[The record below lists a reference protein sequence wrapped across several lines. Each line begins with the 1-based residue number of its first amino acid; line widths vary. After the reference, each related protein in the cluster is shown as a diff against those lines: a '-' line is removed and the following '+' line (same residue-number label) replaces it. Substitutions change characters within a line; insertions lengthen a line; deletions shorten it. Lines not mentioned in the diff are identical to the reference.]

1 MAPSLP
7 ETLPPRVG
15 DADPVSD
22 LLQTYLAELRVPLA
36 GGAGTPETALYPALH
51 GLLSEIGARL
61 EPRVFCIQHPSDS
74 GGGQPDFGL
83 FVQSQLRDGVSDR
96 APPGKPERGVI
107 EAKPI
112 GHRLHD
118 LSRSKQ
124 VERYWE
130 HYGLVLCVN
139 FREFLIAGRDQF
151 GRRVDLERFEIAPDE
166 AAFLDLVAHPRKAPP
181 DLGKRF
187 EAFLERALR
196 HAAPI
201 YDPKDLAWFLAS
213 YARDALARIE
223 GATGRD
229 DLGYVKES
237 LSLALGLSFEG
248 EKGQH
253 FFRSTLVQTLFY
265 GLFSA
270 WTIWARSEPDREK
283 RKGFSGQSAP
293 YILRSPILRGLFELV
308 HRPGTLGQLSLV
320 PVLDWAAAALRRTD
334 DAVFFQR
341 FSDEHAIQYFYE
353 PFLEAFDPEL
363 REQLGVWYTPPEL
376 VDFMVGRVEQAL
388 VEDLGIADGLAD
400 PNVWVLDP
408 CCGTGSYLIAVLKR
422 IEARLRET
430 TDPAFVAGKV
440 KQAACTRIVGFEI
453 MPAPFTIAML
463 QVAHYVENL
472 GTKFADRPESYRPEE
487 EPAIFLTNALIG
499 WREEASYPHSLMLFP
514 ELDSERSRAEE
525 VKRERPI
532 LVILGNPPYNGFAG
546 VAEAAPEERELTLA
560 YKTGRRTGSAR
571 GQGLNDLYARF
582 WRMAERRI
590 AEIGGRGIVCY
601 VSNYS
606 WVDGLSFPA
615 MRERLV
621 EGFDRVEIDCLNG
634 DSRKTGKKAP
644 DGRSDPSIFS
654 TERNREGIQVGTAVA
669 TLIRTRGRDVP
680 LPEIPKEIVPE
691 RPPLSE
697 EERLAGIAADEND
710 VWDVDPVTGQ
720 PIPGTPDPEIDGVAE
735 KSPDLRS
742 DASSRDPRVSLRSH
756 EDDQKKPSSSG
767 LTRGPRKEASR
778 QRRGKSGR
786 K

>member
-1 MAPSLP
+1 M
-7 ETLPPRVG
+7 T
-15 DADPVSD
+15 D
-22 LLQTYLAELRVPLA
+22 LLQTYLAELRAPLA
-36 GGAGTPETALYPALH
+36 GGTGTPETALYPALH

-61 EPRVFCIQHPSDS
+61 EPKVFCVAHPSDS

-83 FVQSQLRDGVSDR
+83 FVQSQLGQGEFDR

-112 GHRLHD
+112 AQDVDR

-139 FREFLIAGRDQF
+139 FRGFLIAGRDQF
-151 GRRVDLERFEIAPDE
+151 GRRVDLERFELAPDE
-166 AAFLDLVAHPRKAPP
+166 ESFLDLVAHPRKASAE
-181 DLGKRF
+181 LGKRF

-213 YARDALARIE
+213 YARDALARVE
-223 GATGRD
+223 SAGGRD

-248 EKGQH
+248 EKGEH

-270 WTIWARSEPDREK
+270 WTIWARAEPDPAK
-283 RKGFSGQSAP
+283 RKGFDGRSAP
-293 YILRSPILRGLFELV
+293 YILRTPILRALFELV
-308 HRPGTLGQLSLV
+308 HRPGTLGPLSLV
-320 PVLDWAAAALRRTD
+320 PVLDWAAQALRRTD
-334 DAVFFQR
+334 DKVFFER

-376 VDFMVGRVEQAL
+376 VDYMVGQVERAL
-388 VEDLGIADGLAD
+388 VEELGIEAGLAD

-422 IEARLRET
+422 IEENLRET
-430 TDPAFVAGKV
+430 GDPAFVADKV
-440 KQAACTRIVGFEI
+440 KKAACSRICGFEI
-453 MPAPFTIAML
+453 MPAPYAIAML
-463 QVAHYVENL
+463 QVAHYVESL
-472 GTKFADRPESYRPEE
+472 GAKFADRPESYKPEE
-487 EPAIFLTNALIG
+487 QPAIYLTNALIG
-499 WREEASYPHSLMLFP
+499 WRPEASFPHSLLLFP
-514 ELDSERSRAEE
+514 ELDSERGRAEE

-546 VAEAAPEERELTLA
+546 VAESAPEERELTLA
-560 YKTGRRTGSAR
+560 YKTGRRVRPAR

-590 AEIGGRGIVCY
+590 AEVGGRGIVCY

-606 WVDGLSFPA
+606 WIDGLSFPA
-615 MRERLV
+615 MRERLQ
-621 EGFDRVEIDCLNG
+621 EGFERIEIDVLNG

-644 DGRSDPSIFS
+644 DGRPDPSIFS

-669 TLIRTRGRDVP
+669 TLVRTRGRDVP
-680 LPEIPKEIVPE
+680 LPEIPQEEIPE
-691 RPPLSE
+691 RPPVSE
-697 EERLAGIAADEND
+697 QERLAGIAADEND

-720 PIPGTPDPEIDGVAE
+720 PVPGAPDPEGDGVAE
-735 KSPDLRS
+735 KR
-742 DASSRDPRVSLRSH
+742 A
-756 EDDQKKPSSSG
+756 KF
-767 LTRGPRKEASR
+767 
-778 QRRGKSGR
+778 RGKKAAKKGR
-786 K
+786 R